1 MDKSTI
7 GNIYGTTEDR
17 INTMMY
23 TEDSKAIH
31 RVFKAMAQEFP
42 VFSDREPTKMID
54 HFIDM
59 YGLKLTYIDDGHGI
73 TAVTGWD
80 ASYTIV
86 DEAKYTFFLLKYM
99 K

>member
-1 MDKSTI
+1 MDKSQPNTL
-7 GNIYGTTEDR
+7 YGTTEDR

-42 VFSDREPTKMID
+42 NINEREPSKMID

-59 YGLKLTYIDDGHGI
+59 YGLKLSYQDGGDAI

-80 ASYTIV
+80 AAYEIV

>member
-1 MDKSTI
+1 MDKSKPNTL
-7 GNIYGTTEDR
+7 YGTTENR

-23 TEDSKAIH
+23 TEDSRAIH
-31 RVFKAMAQEFP
+31 RVFTAMAQEFP
-42 VFSDREPTKMID
+42 DILNREPSVMIQ

-59 YGLKLTYIDDGHGI
+59 YGLKLSYQDGGPDQLS
-73 TAVTGWD
+73 GWD
-80 ASYTIV
+80 AAYTIV